1 MSQLSSEFKALT
13 PFTIFVACP
22 GDCAGERG
30 IVDDVAKELE
40 ALGNHHGY
48 TLKVRNWTHLLPN
61 VGRPQQVIFD
71 QVPVKTWDVL
81 VCNLWLRFGTKS
93 GGSNV
98 ITGLP
103 AESGTEEEFA
113 FALESFKATGKP
125 RILFYRRTAGPPD
138 ISRLE
143 ISQFNQV
150 QEFFKKFDPGQ
161 PYEGLYKH
169 YNTPEEFRKL
179 LREHL
184 QTLLINST
192 PSFGESL
199 PTAVT
204 TSDESIPTV
213 VLAAWRERLLMTYD
227 VLKLH
232 RISSAYDAG
241 SVLRADRDRV
251 RLHDVFIPQHV
262 CDVSAFVVERLPA
275 PKDLANADA
284 DELRILGMQNRQEL
298 RRASRHHVNEI
309 MDREKNHQI
318 VVLGNPGAGKSS
330 MLQHRALTWAR
341 DTSLA
346 GPLPLLL
353 EMRQYAARVARA
365 REEKQP
371 QPSLLEWAGELL
383 GLSAGVLSVPEKVL
397 CAQLSNG
404 SIVLYCDALDEIFEA
419 DLRRAT
425 AEQLLQIA
433 IKIPVARI
441 VVTSRPVG
449 YPDEVLG
456 PVGFGHWL
464 LQDFDKK
471 QIKQF
476 LVRWVVAAL
485 PDQDDR
491 ANVTSR
497 MEAALE
503 IRRVREMAGN
513 PLLLTLMCILARTD
527 ELPRDRMRLYAK
539 AAELLLYQWDTSRS
553 LRPVEGLDFAY
564 EQKHRVLRE
573 LAWRMQNA
581 QIGLGGNLAP
591 LEMVREVFDNE
602 LKADLDKPGIRARG
616 VSLLLETLR
625 ERDHVLCHLGGDRFA
640 FVHRGFLEF
649 FCADWLNEKV
659 RRTPSTAEM
668 DLFEIFRSFA
678 RVAAWGEVLALGVLG
693 LAPEVADPILARLD
707 PVLTKRGMIPRWL
720 SDSTLL
726 DEKAQA
732 RYPKTSASLRQR
744 VLGEIR
750 SPNGSYVVSS
760 LVNELARFWPDEEAR
775 LLLMDL
781 VRNTKAGQKTR
792 RAAIGLIA
800 RLWPKEEV
808 RAILINVVMCEKGR
822 VCRAAL
828 LQLAQ
833 RWPDDS
839 SRSLLM
845 EVINRG
851 GDSKT
856 IVSAI
861 GQLALHWRD
870 EDVRACLKRVAGEDD
885 GSKVSLAASRQLE
898 LRWREVIP
906 TDTTETI

>member
-1 MSQLSSEFKALT
+1 MNPVLSEAKPVT
-13 PFTIFVACP
+13 PLTIFVACP
-22 GDCAGERG
+22 GDCATERG
-30 IVDDVAKELE
+30 IVADVAKELE
-40 ALGNHHGY
+40 MLANHHGY
-48 TLKVRNWTHLLPN
+48 TLQVRNWTQLLPN

-71 QVPVKTWDVL
+71 QVPVGTWDIL

-93 GGSNV
+93 GGTNA

-103 AESGTEEEFA
+103 SESGTEEEFA
-113 FALESFKATGKP
+113 FALESFKGTGKP

-138 ISRLE
+138 ISRLD
-143 ISQFNQV
+143 ISQFNSV

-161 PYEGLYKH
+161 PYEGLYKP
-169 YNTPEEFRKL
+169 YNTPEDFRRL
-179 LREHL
+179 CREHL
-184 QTLLINST
+184 QALLIKSSPAMEGST
-192 PSFGESL
+192 PVSASR
-199 PTAVT
+199 
-204 TSDESIPTV
+204 SDDSIPHAV
-213 VLAAWRERLLMTYD
+213 VSAWRERLLMTYD

-251 RLHDVFIPQHV
+251 RLHDVFVPQHV

-275 PKDLANADA
+275 PTDLAKADA

-298 RRASRHHVNEI
+298 RKASRHHVNE
-309 MDREKNHQI
+309 MLDQENNFQI
-318 VVLGNPGAGKSS
+318 VLLGSPGAGKSS
-330 MLQHRALTWAR
+330 LLQHRALTWAR
-341 DTSLA
+341 DASFA

-365 REEKQP
+365 REENQLQP
-371 QPSLLEWAGELL
+371 NLLAWAGELL
-383 GLSAGVLSVPEKVL
+383 GLSAGVASVPEEVL
-397 CAQLSNG
+397 CTQLSDG
-404 SIVLYCDALDEIFEA
+404 KTVLYCDALDEIFEP

-433 IKIPVARI
+433 IKIPSARI

-456 PVGFGHWL
+456 PIGFGHWL

-476 LVRWVVAAL
+476 LARWVVAAL

-503 IRRVREMAGN
+503 IWRVREMAGN

-581 QIGLGGNLAP
+581 QIALGGNLAP
-591 LEMVREVFDNE
+591 LEMVRDVFDNE

-649 FCADWLNEKV
+649 FCADWLNETV
-659 RRTPSTAEM
+659 RRKPSTAE
-668 DLFEIFRSFA
+668 DELFYIFQTYA

-693 LAPEVADPILARLD
+693 LAPEVADPILARID

-720 SDSTLL
+720 SDSTLV

-732 RYPKTSASLRQR
+732 RYPKASASLRHR

-750 SPNGSYVVSS
+750 SPSGNYVVSS

-781 VRNTKAGQKTR
+781 VQKTLAGQRTR
-792 RAAIGLIA
+792 RAAISLIA
-800 RLWPKEEV
+800 RLWPNEEV
-808 RAILINVVMCEKGR
+808 RAILTNVARNEKGR

-828 LQLAQ
+828 TQLAQ
-833 RWPDDS
+833 RWPDDAM
-839 SRSLLM
+839 RSLLM

-856 IVSAI
+856 RVSAI
-861 GQLALHWRD
+861 SQLALHWRD
-870 EDVRACLKRVAGEDD
+870 ESVRDCLKRVAEQDKS
-885 GSKVSLAASRQLE
+885 SKPSLAASRQLD
-898 LRWREVIP
+898 LRWHESIP
-906 TDTTETI
+906 PDALGTP